1 MKKFLFFSILSLTF
15 ISSVNAK
22 EILFNAS
29 AKIIQGEIVN
39 AKKQALKNVM
49 LEAVKKSVEN
59 LMDLK
64 IIKTNYGL
72 IRNQIYKYSE
82 NFIRHYEIVKED
94 KIFEKDLYKIS
105 ILANVNNEK
114 IKKKL
119 KSLRILKEKRKRK
132 KILAVYYNNSKESLP
147 RDNEIVLEI
156 FKKVNESFAE
166 YSFWNF
172 DSQTINEVY
181 SLIKEEAIHGMSVDS
196 LIAIGLIFNADILV
210 IMRMNARQT
219 QNFNDSLYKVLAN
232 INFSTY
238 DTYTGQQIAETS
250 ITSFENSLKI
260 SDNYDLNYLMKKA
273 GKHALE
279 ESVRQTVKH
288 IKNYYQNSDF
298 FLHEYSVIFRNYS
311 TIQERIIIDYF
322 ENDLSF
328 RNLSELKNTFNH
340 LELELFSK
348 KRKSTLRRKILSD
361 LLEHEIEIASKTIA
375 GNRLIFINP
384 DTIEEIKESD
394 NVSKFNKNY
403 N

>member
-311 TIQERIIIDYF
+311 TIQERIIIDY
-322 ENDLSF
+322 
-328 RNLSELKNTFNH
+328 
-340 LELELFSK
+340 
-348 KRKSTLRRKILSD
+348 
-361 LLEHEIEIASKTIA
+361 
-375 GNRLIFINP
+375 
-384 DTIEEIKESD
+384 
-394 NVSKFNKNY
+394 
-403 N
+403 

>member
-394 NVSKFNKNY
+394 NVSKFNKKY